1 MEMSGEPG
9 NRKAATDTDN
19 RVKKRL
25 EDRIGE
31 QVSSTEYKLT
41 LGG

>member
-9 NRKAATDTDN
+9 NQKAPADTDST
-19 RVKKRL
+19 VKKRL
-25 EDRIGE
+25 EDRIAG
-31 QVSSTEYKLT
+31 QVSSIEDKLT

>member
-1 MEMSGEPG
+1 MSGEPG
-9 NRKAATDTDN
+9 NQKAATDTDGT
-19 RVKKRL
+19 VKKRL

-31 QVSSTEYKLT
+31 QVSSVEDKLT